1 MKFSRRQFLRVGA
14 SAVAIIAISRK
25 ARSQTYPSRPVRIVV
40 AFPAGGTHD
49 ITARIIGQWL
59 SERTAQ
65 PFLIDNRP
73 GANGTIGT
81 QAAANAAPDGY
92 TLVLLGTPQAVN
104 VGLYGKLAVNLT
116 RDLVPVAGISRLPM
130 AMVVHP
136 SVPAKTVPEFIAYA
150 SANPG
155 KMNMA
160 SGGNGNGT
168 HVAGALFMMMSGIKM
183 LHVPY
188 RGGTPAITDL
198 LAGQMQVYFG
208 SMPEI
213 LEHIRAGKLR
223 ALGVTTASRLA
234 ALPEVPT
241 VGEFVARY
249 EASGWTGLGAPK
261 GTPVEFVEK
270 LNREINAGLADPRIE
285 ARFADLGAPPLPLS
299 PTNFGQL
306 IEEEMEKWGKVIR
319 AAGIKAE

>member
-1 MKFSRRQFLRVGA
+1 MKLLRRTFLHLAVGA
-14 SAVAIIAISRK
+14 AALPVASRV
-25 ARSQTYPSRPVRIVV
+25 ARAQAYPSRPVRIVV

-49 ITARIIGQWL
+49 ITARVIGQWL

-65 PFLIDNRP
+65 SFLIDNRP

-81 QAAANAAPDGY
+81 QAAANATPDGY

-104 VGLYGKLAVNLT
+104 MGLYGKLAVNLT
-116 RDLVPVAGISRLPM
+116 RDLAPVAGISRLPL

-150 SANPG
+150 NANPG

-188 RGGTPAITDL
+188 RGGAPAITDL

-208 SMPEI
+208 TMPDI
-213 LEHIRAGKLR
+213 LGHIRAGKLR
-223 ALGVTTASRLA
+223 ALGVTTATRLA
-234 ALPEVPT
+234 VLPEVPAL
-241 VGEFVARY
+241 GEFVAGY
-249 EASGWTGLGAPK
+249 EASGWTGLAAPK
-261 GTPVEFVEK
+261 GTPAEIVEK
-270 LNREINAGLADPRIE
+270 LNREINAALADPRIE
-285 ARFADLGAPPLPLS
+285 ARFAELGSPPLPLS
-299 PTNFGQL
+299 SADFGRL
-306 IEEEMEKWGKVIR
+306 MAEETEKWGMVAKF
-319 AAGIKAE
+319 AGIKAE

>member
-1 MKFSRRQFLRVGA
+1 MKLRRRQFLHLTAG
-14 SAVAIIAISRK
+14 AVAMPAISRK
-25 ARSQTYPSRPVRIVV
+25 AWSQTYPSRPVRVVV

-65 PFLIDNRP
+65 SFVIDNRP

-81 QAAANAAPDGY
+81 QAAASAAPDGY

-104 VGLYGKLAVNLT
+104 VGLYGKLAVDLT
-116 RDLVPVAGISRLPM
+116 RDLAPVAAISRLPM

-150 SANPG
+150 NANPG

-188 RGGTPAITDL
+188 RGGAPAITDL

-213 LEHIRAGKLR
+213 FGHITAGKLR
-223 ALGVTTASRLA
+223 ALGVTTATRLA

-241 VGEFVARY
+241 LSEFVAGY
-249 EASGWTGLGAPK
+249 EASGWTGIAAPR
-261 GTPVEFVEK
+261 GTPADIVER
-270 LNREINAGLADPRIE
+270 LNREINTGLTDPRIE
-285 ARFADLGAPPLPLS
+285 ARFAELGAPPLPLS
-299 PTNFGQL
+299 PADFRKL
-306 IEEEMEKWGKVIR
+306 MAEETEKWGRVIQ
-319 AAGIKAE
+319 AANIKL